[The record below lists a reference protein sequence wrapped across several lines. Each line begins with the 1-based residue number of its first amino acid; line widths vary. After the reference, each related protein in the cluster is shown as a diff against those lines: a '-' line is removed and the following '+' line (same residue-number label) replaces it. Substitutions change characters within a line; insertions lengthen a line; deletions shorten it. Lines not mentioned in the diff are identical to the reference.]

1 MIPKI
6 ASLKPTSDLLLQ
18 VVFDDGITVLYD
30 VKEDL
35 GLPGYQS
42 LRSEPGLSESVQLDP
57 SRTCV
62 YWTEDI
68 DLPSD
73 TIYEYGKNN
82 SACYEFGDCR
92 TWRWTA
98 DGRG

>member
-1 MIPKI
+1 MIPRI
-6 ASLKPTSDLLLQ
+6 ASLKPISDLLLQ
-18 VVFDDGITVLYD
+18 VEFDDGITVLYD

-35 GLPGYQS
+35 GLPVYQA
-42 LRSEPGLSESVQLDP
+42 LQSEPGLFESVQLDP

-73 TIYEYGKNN
+73 TIYEYGKNIR
-82 SACYEFGDCR
+82 Y
-92 TWRWTA
+92 T
-98 DGRG
+98 DG

>member
-1 MIPKI
+1 MFEREVLMIPRI
-6 ASLKPTSDLLLQ
+6 ISLKPTSDLLLQ
-18 VVFDDGITVLYD
+18 VVFDGGITVLYD

-42 LRSEPGLSESVQLDP
+42 LQSEPGLFESVQLDP

-62 YWTEDI
+62 YWTEEI

-73 TIYEYGKNN
+73 TIYEYGKKQ
-82 SACYEFGDCR
+82 
-92 TWRWTA
+92 
-98 DGRG
+98 

>member
-1 MIPKI
+1 MIPRI
-6 ASLKPTSDLLLQ
+6 ASLKPISDLLLQ
-18 VVFDDGITVLYD
+18 VEFDDGITVLYD

-35 GLPGYQS
+35 
-42 LRSEPGLSESVQLDP
+42 

-73 TIYEYGKNN
+73 TIYEYGKKIRDND
-82 SACYEFGDCR
+82 S
-92 TWRWTA
+92 
-98 DGRG
+98 

>member
-1 MIPKI
+1 MFEREVLMIPRI
-6 ASLKPTSDLLLQ
+6 ISLKPTSDLLLQ
-18 VVFDDGITVLYD
+18 VVFDGGITVLYD

-42 LRSEPGLSESVQLDP
+42 LQSEPELFESVQLDP

-62 YWTEDI
+62 YWTEEI

-73 TIYEYGKNN
+73 TIYEYGKKQ
-82 SACYEFGDCR
+82 
-92 TWRWTA
+92 
-98 DGRG
+98 

>member
-1 MIPKI
+1 MIPRI
-6 ASLKPTSDLLLQ
+6 ASLKPISDLLLQ
-18 VVFDDGITVLYD
+18 VEFDDGITVLYD

-35 GLPGYQS
+35 GLPGYQA
-42 LRSEPGLSESVQLDP
+42 LQSEPGLFESVQLDP

-73 TIYEYGKNN
+73 TIYEYGKNIR
-82 SACYEFGDCR
+82 Y
-92 TWRWTA
+92 T
-98 DGRG
+98 DG